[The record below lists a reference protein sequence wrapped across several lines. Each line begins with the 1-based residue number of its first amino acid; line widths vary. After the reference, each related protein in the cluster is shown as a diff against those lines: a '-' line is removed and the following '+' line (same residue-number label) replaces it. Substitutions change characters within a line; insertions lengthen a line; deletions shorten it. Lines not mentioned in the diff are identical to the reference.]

1 MKIKHETLTDRIHLL
16 VFDTQ
21 LDLTSTF
28 LRFQEHYE
36 SPKFRGK
43 IFSLDKFKCWYIKNS
58 PEGKKTKEFTYY
70 TDWNGFNIPSYVLKP
85 FYSGK
90 FDPISEQ
97 ERQFSEIFKDEPEPF
112 YVIGIHKEIKKLNEF
127 IKHEIAH
134 GLFYTDKN
142 YKSEVLAVLSQF
154 DIEPLKVELRSK
166 AGYHEQ
172 VLEDECHAYSID
184 SVKKLKT
191 SIPKEQSNKLR
202 QIYREYLKKKEIY
215 IPLSQ
220 VIAKI

>member
-1 MKIKHETLTDRIHLL
+1 MKIKHETLTERIHLL

-43 IFSLDKFKCWYIKNS
+43 IFSLDTFKRWYIQNS
-58 PEGKKTKEFTYY
+58 PEGKKKKEFTYY
-70 TDWNGFNIPSYVLKP
+70 TDWNGFNIPSYILKP

-90 FDPISEQ
+90 FDPISKQ
-97 ERQFSEIFKDEPEPF
+97 ERQFLEIFKDEPEPF
-112 YVIGIHKEIKKLNEF
+112 YIIGIHKEIKNLSAF

-134 GLFYTDKN
+134 GLFYTDKT
-142 YKSEVLAVLSQF
+142 YKSEVLAVLSRF
-154 DIEPLKVELRSK
+154 DIEPLKAELRSK
-166 AGYHEQ
+166 AGYHER

-184 SVKKLKT
+184 SIKKLKT
-191 SIPKEQSNKLR
+191 PVPKELSNKLK
-202 QIYREYLKKKEIY
+202 QIYRKYLKKNEIH
-215 IPLSQ
+215 LSLSSTI
-220 VIAKI
+220 VKI